1 MTTTAS
7 KRFVIRKRLA
17 IGFLI
22 VASIVILL
30 GLLGYFWLPGY
41 AKSRIESILSDTLH
55 RPVTIQSID
64 IHLYSLEI
72 TINGFRVG
80 EKVTHADA
88 NKTFFYFEKL
98 HADLSIQSV
107 TQRAPVISAI
117 TVHAPTLRLVREGEN
132 QFNISDLIHAF
143 VQSTDDADKDHET
156 KFSISN
162 IVINDGNFE
171 LIDRYKQS
179 HQKVSDIKLRI
190 PFIANFAST
199 QTTWVEPHFSAKL
212 NGSPFLLDGKLR
224 LFTDKRE
231 ATLGLKL
238 NGIDLTNID
247 EYSPIPTGI
256 RLLSGYFD
264 SDLQI
269 KFSQIIDEPPRIT
282 LSGKTLLR
290 QVAVNNRAVEMPYQA
305 KLDILYIELKDIDL
319 TGQKASN
326 AAIALKNVALI
337 REGDT
342 VPVLSLSKLLARNI
356 QIDVGQQQVDLDEIL
371 LDRFHASIRREQG
384 GNFDL
389 PRLFSVIS
397 QESSISE
404 TPYPEEK
411 AILPIPAH
419 KPPVPVTKIQHA
431 LIPLPGKKPLVAA
444 YAKDATEEKNNDSV
458 FTKNSSKPAATSD
471 SRWTTQINLLKLT
484 ASSLHFAD
492 MALPDVPPMVVD
504 SLDLTLTDIDLT
516 GKNPLEM
523 VLQAKINQ
531 RGSIDT
537 KGSLAWAPLATDLDV
552 DLKAVDLV
560 ALQGWAVDQL
570 NAILTRGALS
580 FQGKIKASGEPLKV
594 LLEGDG
600 QFLDFNVFDKVNTS
614 DLLRWKNLDVNG
626 INFVNDP
633 FRLEISAIKL
643 DNFFARLIM
652 LPEGDLNLTKIV
664 RQDKEAASPFAEQ
677 EKTTQPAA
685 AETMSVNIDEVILQH
700 GNVKFNDRFIE
711 PNYRANLT
719 GLSGKIGPVHPDKT
733 INIDIHGEV
742 DKSAPLE
749 IFGNFNPFGSNIQ
762 LDIKAKARNIEMPA
776 LSPYTGKLVGYSI
789 DKGKLSVD
797 IHYHI
802 EEGALKAKNNVFLDQ
817 LDLGEQVDNPDAP
830 SLPLS
835 LAVSLLKNRQGEID
849 INLPIQGSVNDPQF
863 SLGGIIFDAFINL
876 ITKAIT
882 SPFELLGSVLEDGEE
897 LSTINFLAG
906 QANIGTEAEKRL
918 QTLSRILTE
927 RTSLELEITGYSDLP
942 KDYEGLKQV
951 ILERKIKALKLTED
965 AQKGI
970 AGGSLED
977 VTLEPE
983 EYEEYL
989 TFIYEEEDFEKPT
1002 NFFGFTKS
1010 LPVPEMEQLILSHME
1025 ISDEQLQALAEQRA
1039 NAARSWL
1046 IEQGGVASERIFV
1059 LGGKIESK
1067 HQDEAHGSRVEFS
1080 LM

>member
-7 KRFVIRKRLA
+7 KHFVIRKRLA
-17 IGFLI
+17 ISFLI
-22 VASIVILL
+22 VAFIVILL

-41 AKSRIESILSDTLH
+41 AKSRIETILSDTLL

-64 IHLYSLEI
+64 IHLYSLEM
-72 TINGFRVG
+72 TVNGFHVG
-80 EKVTHADA
+80 EKVNHADT

-98 HADLSIQSV
+98 HADLSIKSV

-117 TVHAPTLRLVREGEN
+117 TVSAPRLRLVREGEN

-143 VQSTDDADKDHET
+143 VQSDDAEEDHET
-156 KFSISN
+156 KFSVSN
-162 IVINDGNFE
+162 IVIHDGNFE

-179 HQKVSDIKLRI
+179 HQKVSDIELSV

-199 QTTWVEPHFSAKL
+199 QTAWVEPYFSAKF

-231 ATLGLKL
+231 ATLELKL

-269 KFSQIIDEPPRIT
+269 KFSQFIDEPPRIT
-282 LSGKTLLR
+282 LSGKTLFR
-290 QVAVNNRAVEMPYQA
+290 QVAVNNQAVEMPHQA
-305 KLDILYIELKDIDL
+305 KLDILFVQLKEIDL
-319 TGQKASN
+319 TGQKPSN
-326 AAIALKNVALI
+326 AAIALRNFALI
-337 REGDT
+337 REDDT
-342 VPVLSLSKLLARNI
+342 IPFLSLSKLMAKNI
-356 QIDVGQQQVDLDEIL
+356 QIDKGQQQVELDELL

-384 GNFDL
+384 GDIDL
-389 PRLFSVIS
+389 TRLFSVIS
-397 QESSISE
+397 PTASASE
-404 TPYPEEK
+404 TLSQEK
-411 AILPIPAH
+411 NAFFPIPAH
-419 KPPVPVTKIQHA
+419 KPPIPVAKIQRA
-431 LIPLPGKKPLVAA
+431 WIPFPGKKPLVAA
-444 YAKDATEEKNNDSV
+444 NAKDAAKEK
-458 FTKNSSKPAATSD
+458 TIEAASSQIAKPAVTSD
-471 SRWTTQINLLKLT
+471 SRWAAQLNLLKLT

-492 MALPDVPPMVVD
+492 MALPDLPPMEVD

-516 GKNPLEM
+516 GKNPLNM

-537 KGSLAWAPLATDLDV
+537 KGSFAWAPLTTDLDV

-560 ALQGWAVDQL
+560 SLQGWAVDQL

-594 LLEGDG
+594 SLEGDG
-600 QFLDFNVFDKVNTS
+600 QFLDFNVFDKANAS
-614 DLLRWKNLDVNG
+614 DLLSWKKMDVND
-626 INFVNDP
+626 INAVNDP
-633 FRLEISAIKL
+633 LRVDISTIKL
-643 DNFFARLIM
+643 DNFFARLII

-664 RQDKEAASPFAEQ
+664 QQDKEAASTFAAQ
-677 EKTTQPAA
+677 QTTTRPAA
-685 AETMSVNIDEVILQH
+685 AETPSVNIDEVILQH
-700 GNVKFNDRFIE
+700 GNVKFNDRFVE

-719 GLSGKIGPVHPDKT
+719 GLSGNIGPVHPDKT
-733 INIDIHGEV
+733 ISIDIHGEV
-742 DKSAPLE
+742 DRSAPLE
-749 IFGNFNPFGSNIQ
+749 IIGNFNPYGNDLQ

-789 DKGKLSVD
+789 EKGKLSVD

-802 EEGALKAKNNVFLDQ
+802 EEGALKAENNVFLDQ
-817 LDLGEQVDNPDAP
+817 LDIGEQVDSPDAP
-830 SLPLS
+830 SLPLR
-835 LAVSLLKNRQGEID
+835 LAVTLLKNRQGEID

-897 LSTINFLAG
+897 LSTIHFLAG
-906 QANIGTEAEKRL
+906 EANIGTEAEKRL
-918 QTLSRILTE
+918 QALSRILTE
-927 RTSLELEITGYSDLP
+927 RTSLELEITGYADLSQ
-942 KDYEGLKQV
+942 DYEGLKKV

-977 VTLEPE
+977 VTLAPE
-983 EYEEYL
+983 EYEKYL

-1010 LPVPEMEQLILSHME
+1010 LSVPEMEQLILSHLE
-1025 ISDEQLQALAEQRA
+1025 INEEQMQALAEQRA

-1046 IEQGGVASERIFV
+1046 IEQGGIANERIFV
-1059 LGGKIESK
+1059 LGGKIASQRQGETR
-1067 HQDEAHGSRVEFS
+1067 GSRVEFS